1 LPSGCNAAPW
11 TDSSSPPK
19 SIVRFPPDPNERSSR
34 PVLHSRAMQKET
46 AAAPP
51 PATTIL
57 PSDCTSAA
65 RAASVPPKS
74 IAFLPLPAKLV
85 SRSPGLGKRR
95 PYPFGEGHSHRIDN
109 RRRLMPGQIV
119 HVEIPADD
127 TAGGREFWGSMFG
140 WTFESFPGPSEY
152 HMTQITP
159 GQTGGAITNMEPGKR
174 GIRTYFDVDDINAGA
189 ARVKELGGVANDP
202 MPVPGMGWFSTCTD
216 PHGNEFGLWQNDTS
230 APAPAQ

>member
-34 PVLHSRAMQKET
+34 PVLHSRAIAEGDRGR
-46 AAAPP
+46 AAAGDDDPP
-51 PATTIL
+51 VGLHQDGARGVG
-57 PSDCTSAA
+57 AA
-65 RAASVPPKS
+65 EVDRLLAVAREAGVEVTGVGQAPT
-74 IAFLPLPAKLV
+74 V
-85 SRSPGLGKRR
+85 SFRRR
-95 PYPFGEGHSHRIDN
+95 PSHRIEN